1 MKPPLDLGPIKDRIK
16 KAEHESA
23 LFGLCDVVA
32 LVAEVE
38 ALRSCGECNGSG
50 DAGLCIENG
59 SDPACY
65 GCGGSGKE
73 LDRTDRAI
81 KRCCELQR
89 ELDSLRAER
98 ARLMRVV
105 EAAKVL
111 RNDPHVW
118 DEENGSYIQCVEP
131 FSCDLCKAFDAALS
145 PSPASE
151 PRP

>member
-1 MKPPLDLGPIKDRIK
+1 MKPPLDLGPIKDRMVR
-16 KAEHESA
+16 ATCVQDMNSVTLAA
-23 LFGLCDVVA
+23 LDIPA

-38 ALRSCGECNGSG
+38 SM
-50 DAGLCIENG
+50 
-59 SDPACY
+59 
-65 GCGGSGKE
+65 
-73 LDRTDRAI
+73 
-81 KRCCELQR
+81 
-89 ELDSLRAER
+89 RAENER
-98 ARLMRVV
+98 MRRVV

>member
-1 MKPPLDLGPIKDRIK
+1 MLDLGPIKERIK

-38 ALRSCGECNGSG
+38 
-50 DAGLCIENG
+50 
-59 SDPACY
+59 
-65 GCGGSGKE
+65 
-73 LDRTDRAI
+73 
-81 KRCCELQR
+81 
-89 ELDSLRAER
+89 SLRAENER
-98 ARLMRVV
+98 MRRVV